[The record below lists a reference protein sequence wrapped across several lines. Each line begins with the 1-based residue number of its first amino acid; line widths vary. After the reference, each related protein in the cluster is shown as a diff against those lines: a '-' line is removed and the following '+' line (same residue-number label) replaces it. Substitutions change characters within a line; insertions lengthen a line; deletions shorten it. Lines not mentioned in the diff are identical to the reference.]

1 MAGCSVTRRIVT
13 KQFWTFLAIGLAAVG
28 AGIGLMFFSTQGA
41 HLDLK
46 GEILKV
52 RVLALNPQ
60 ASLVVADFRISNPS
74 NVRFVVRT
82 VEMRLDP
89 ISGEPVDGAMFSKFD
104 TENVFKYEKLL
115 GPKYNDVLS
124 IKDQIAPHQTV
135 DRMAGARFELPES
148 TIDLRKDIHLSIVDL
163 DGTVV
168 DLIEAPIG
176 KRK

>member
-1 MAGCSVTRRIVT
+1 VT
-13 KQFWTFLAIGLAAVG
+13 KQFWVFLVIGLAAVG

-52 RVLALNPQ
+52 RVLELNTQ
-60 ASLVVADFRISNPS
+60 ASLAIVDFRVANPS

-82 VEMRLDP
+82 VEMKLDP
-89 ISGEPVDGAMFSKFD
+89 LSGAAVDGAMFSKFD

-135 DRMAGARFELPES
+135 DRMVGARFELPES
-148 TIDLRKDIHLSIVDL
+148 AIDLRKDMHLSIVDL

-168 DLIEAPIG
+168 DLTE

>member
-1 MAGCSVTRRIVT
+1 VT

-28 AGIGLMFFSTQGA
+28 AGIGLLFVSTQGA

-52 RVLALNPQ
+52 RVMALNPQ
-60 ASLVVADFRISNPS
+60 ASLVIADFRVANPS

-82 VEMRLDP
+82 VEMKLDP
-89 ISGEPVDGAMFSKFD
+89 LSGEALDGQMFSKFD

-124 IKDQIAPHQTV
+124 IKDEIAPHQTV
-135 DRMAGARFELPES
+135 DRMVGARIELPE
-148 TIDLRKDIHLSIVDL
+148 TGIDLRRDIHLSIVDL

-168 DLIEAPIG
+168 DLIE

>member
-1 MAGCSVTRRIVT
+1 M
-13 KQFWTFLAIGLAAVG
+13 FLVIGLAAVG
-28 AGIGLMFFSTQGA
+28 AGIGLMFVSTQSG

-52 RVLALNPQ
+52 RVLPLNPQ
-60 ASLVVADFRISNPS
+60 ASLVVTDFRISNPS

-89 ISGEPVDGAMFSKFD
+89 LSGETVDGQMFSKFD

-124 IKDQIAPHQTV
+124 IKDEIAPHQTV
-135 DRMAGARFELPES
+135 DRMAGARFELPDS
-148 TIDLRKDIHLSIVDL
+148 TIDLRKGIHLSIVDL

-168 DLIEAPIG
+168 DIVEPPIG